1 MKTSKTNISILPYNT
16 FHLDVKAREVIEYTT
31 IEDLQS
37 ILLEHK
43 GQPML
48 AVGEGSNL
56 LFTKDFDGI
65 LLVSRMAKAKAT
77 KETQTEVW
85 IEAESGLKLDSLIE
99 QLVAMELTGMENLSY
114 IPGTVGASAVQN
126 VGAYGR
132 EAKDVIEEV
141 HTLSVADAQPRVFTH
156 AECRFG
162 YRDSIFKNE
171 LKGQY
176 IVTSVVYKLQKNGPL
191 YLDYGNLRSAME
203 GQPMT
208 AEAVREAVIR
218 IRKQKLPEVSELGS
232 AGSFFKN
239 PIIPEAQF
247 LALQQQ
253 YPTIP
258 HYSYKI
264 PAAWLIEQCGWKG
277 KTMGGA
283 QCYPQQPLV
292 LVNTGNATAQ
302 DIINLAQAI
311 IDSVQQRFGIT
322 LHPEVNYI

>member
-1 MKTSKTNISILPYNT
+1 
-16 FHLDVKAREVIEYTT
+16 
-31 IEDLQS
+31 
-37 ILLEHK
+37 
-43 GQPML
+43 ML

-141 HTLSVADAQPRVFTH
+141 HTLSVADAQPRVFTN